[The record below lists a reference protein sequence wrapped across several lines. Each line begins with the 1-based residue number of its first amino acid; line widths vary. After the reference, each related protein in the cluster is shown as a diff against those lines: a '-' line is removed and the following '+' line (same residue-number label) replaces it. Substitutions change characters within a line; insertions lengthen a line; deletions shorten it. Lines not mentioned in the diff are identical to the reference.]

1 MCSFPALCHASCLLV
16 PRHQKK
22 AKIAEV
28 ARDLFQALEEDG
40 LTPKGGL
47 MVYQYHPP
55 FMPGFLR
62 RNEVAV
68 KV

>member
-1 MCSFPALCHASCLLV
+1 VS
-16 PRHQKK
+16 
-22 AKIAEV
+22 
-28 ARDLFQALEEDG
+28 RDLFQAVDQEG

-47 MVYQYHPP
+47 MIYQYHPP

-68 KV
+68 RV